1 MRLKLI
7 SCEILYREICAVVSR
22 SLNQVDVEFLPK
34 RLHDLGA
41 PGMIERLRAAVEAV
55 DEARYDAILLGYGL
69 CGNGL
74 AGLRAR
80 SLPLVV
86 PRAHDC
92 IALFMGGKERYMEYF
107 TQNPGVYFRTTGW
120 IERGEDSGGF
130 SPFSL
135 PAHGLQLSYADLV
148 ARYGEDN
155 AAYLSQELG
164 DLARNYRQLTFI
176 EMGIEPD
183 SRFEQTTREE
193 AERRG
198 WKFEKLRG
206 DLGLLQRLV
215 DGRWAPEEFLVV
227 PPGSQI
233 TATCGDDIITAGAE

>member
-41 PGMIERLRAAVEAV
+41 PGMLAKLRAAVEAV
-55 DEARYDAILLGYGL
+55 DETPYDAILLGYGL

-80 SLPLVV
+80 SRPLVV

-92 IALFMGGKERYMEYF
+92 ITLFMGSKERYMEYF
-107 TQNPGVYFRTTGW
+107 TRNPGVYFRTTGW

-130 SPFSL
+130 SPLAL
-135 PAHGLQLSYADLV
+135 PAHGLQLNYAGLV

-155 AAYLSQELG
+155 AAFLYHELG
-164 DLARNYRQLTFI
+164 DLARNYRQMTFI

-183 SRFEQTTREE
+183 ARFEQATREE

-206 DLGLLQRLV
+206 DLGLLERLV
-215 DGRWAPEEFLVV
+215 DGPWAPDEFLVV

-233 TATCGDDIITAGAE
+233 TAASGDDIIAAGAE